1 MVEAVR
7 EAKLALGEVHY
18 DFSEHESASRVFRRS
33 LFVVKDL
40 KAGEVFTE
48 ENIRSIRPGHGLMPK
63 YFEDILG
70 RRAARDIK
78 RGTPL
83 DWKHVA

>member
-1 MVEAVR
+1 MGNDRIIMRCTIRDNKGVE
-7 EAKLALGEVHY
+7 
-18 DFSEHESASRVFRRS
+18 RV
-33 LFVVKDL
+33 

-48 ENIRSIRPGHGLMPK
+48 ENVRSIRPGHGMHPRHLK
-63 YFEDILG
+63 EVLG

-83 DWKHVA
+83 SRELIAGD